1 MLNRLLK
8 GNRTQYS
15 RWRDEKGN
23 FVGWDRLVRNGS
35 RACATGFMRVAFGK
49 RPAMP
54 WISYDA
60 AACIREFLR
69 THVNP
74 RVLEFGSGMSTIWY
88 AKHSAEVCSIDDNE
102 EWFKIVQERL
112 RSAGIKNVEYF
123 YTDDRQEYVR
133 YGKRFDK
140 PFDLIM
146 VDGSDRGDC
155 VEHSLDCLA
164 KGGIIYLDNS
174 DKNPKGTCNE
184 YRKAETL
191 LLEYSNHNA
200 CEVTYYTDF
209 APTQFFA
216 EQGLLLKRSA

>member
-1 MLNRLLK
+1 MLTRLLRGK
-8 GNRTQYS
+8 RTKYNRM
-15 RWRDEKGN
+15 RDEKGN
-23 FVGWDRLVRNGS
+23 FVGWYRLVRNCP
-35 RACATGFMRVAFGK
+35 RACGTGFMRVVFGK
-49 RPAMP
+49 RPAVP

-60 AACIREFLR
+60 SNRIREFLR
-69 THVNP
+69 TCTRA

-102 EWFKIVQERL
+102 EWFKIVQQRL
-112 RSAGIKNVEYF
+112 RSAGIQNVDYYF
-123 YTDDRQEYVR
+123 TADRNEYVR

-146 VDGSDRGDC
+146 VDGSERGDC
-155 VEHSLDCLA
+155 VEHSLECLA

-174 DKNPKGTCNE
+174 DKLPNE

-191 LLEYSNHNA
+191 LLEYANQNA

-216 EQGLLLKRSA
+216 EQGLLVKRPA